1 MKIEQA
7 ISQLRHEVND
17 RTLRYTTE
25 ECLSYLNTAVQMVCA
40 QLAAWHAPLLVQEAT
55 LRDGDALPHNFLCT
69 AGTYPVAVTGGRAV
83 FLTGEPELTFRYYA
97 GCEQMEDW
105 RGELPFSH
113 DAINQVVIKT
123 AELLATNTDEFDL
136 SQDRALLDEL
146 RAALQQTMSG

>member
-1 MKIEQA
+1 MEGVGMKIEQA

-40 QLAAWHAPLLVQEAT
+40 QLAAWHA
-55 LRDGDALPHNFLCT
+55 LPHNFLCT

-97 GCEQMEDW
+97 GCERMEDW